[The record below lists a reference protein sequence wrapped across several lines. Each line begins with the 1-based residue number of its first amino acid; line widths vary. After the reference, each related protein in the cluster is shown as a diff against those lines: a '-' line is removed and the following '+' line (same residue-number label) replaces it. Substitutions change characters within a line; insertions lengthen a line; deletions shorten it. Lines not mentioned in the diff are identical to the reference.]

1 MLNTVVTLPSCD
13 NCYFEKTLQQINY
26 TVLYFQ
32 FINKHCWFVVIAT
45 CLGSAA
51 GCASLCVTCG
61 ATCCIVCVTCGAACC
76 LVSVTCGATCCI
88 VFVTCGATCC
98 LVYVTCGATLCIVNV
113 TPGATCCI
121 MTLLPEVHRPKQIM
135 RRGVLMNMLQQNAIS
150 LPLWI
155 GKPGER

>member
-1 MLNTVVTLPSCD
+1 MLSSSRMLSTAVTLPSCD
-13 NCYFEKTLQQINY
+13 NCYFAKTLQQINY
-26 TVLYFQ
+26 TVLHFQ
-32 FINKHCWFVVIAT
+32 FINKHCWFVVIGT

-51 GCASLCVTCG
+51 GCATLCVTCG
-61 ATCCIVCVTCGAACC
+61 ATCC
-76 LVSVTCGATCCI
+76 LVSVTCGAT
-88 VFVTCGATCC
+88 
-98 LVYVTCGATLCIVNV
+98 LCIVSV
-113 TPGATCCI
+113 TCGATCCI